1 MLTFD
6 QGLVV
11 DLIKAK
17 LNALKALGME
27 EDPEVTEL
35 VQVEAEGI
43 KDAFINFLTNP
54 LLNFTVSELRASV
67 EIEEFKTDDL
77 SVNLS
82 PESLL
87 GEYGPVLGMLK
98 KLSAAVPGAGEAVDG
113 LESAIKKAMAPGLQ
127 GGATVPAIDARK
139 DGGPS
144 GKIKAIGHAHV
155 GLKDPDPNSDTTDS
169 ENDFTKVKLYRDK
182 IPS

>member
-1 MLTFD
+1 MATKHVGKKLSMLTFE

-67 EIEEFKTDDL
+67 EMKNLKQTIYLLIFHLNLFWVNMDL
-77 SVNLS
+77 YWVC
-82 PESLL
+82 
-87 GEYGPVLGMLK
+87 
-98 KLSAAVPGAGEAVDG
+98 
-113 LESAIKKAMAPGLQ
+113 
-127 GGATVPAIDARK
+127 
-139 DGGPS
+139 
-144 GKIKAIGHAHV
+144 
-155 GLKDPDPNSDTTDS
+155 
-169 ENDFTKVKLYRDK
+169 
-182 IPS
+182 